1 MCLSVPA
8 QVISIEG
15 EIAKVSVGG
24 TILDANLSLVEDT
37 KIGDYILLHTGFA
50 LQIID
55 EKEAQETLKTFE
67 EFSELNEVL
76 DREEEETGERVV

>member
-8 QVISIEG
+8 QVISIED

-24 TILDANLSLVEDT
+24 TILDANLSLVENT

-67 EFSELNEVL
+67 EFSELNEAL
-76 DREEEETGERVV
+76 DREEEETGKRIV